1 MSSTTVTNLQ
11 ILQPPAVTKRNSN
24 GSPKARKPPKD
35 SSKGRSNARRNNGPV
50 EAPNRTSVDEQLTFK
65 VEKELVEKPVVTSLA
80 CVKGQPTIRRA
91 GEYILGPEVGNSPIK
106 TITSY
111 LARKDQTDDF
121 YIIRMLTLKASNE
134 KDTIYDIQG
143 KSLLHTEHS
152 LSSLL
157 SQETGIVHQ
166 HGMFRV
172 SSCFILN
179 FKCFSTTVVIRM
191 IVIFCV
197 QCKVDEIRVDEN
209 GEMRTEQLWKL
220 CLVLDCY
227 MAHDF
232 SPKYSNIISMHHYV
246 IKQKR
251 LPEAEAIRIFYKV
264 VEILDRLHKRNVV
277 HRDIKPGSIILNR
290 ETGEVT
296 LANFCLGQHVTG
308 DNDLLVDRRG
318 SPAHVSPDIVNG
330 KPYLA
335 KPSDLWSMGITL
347 FIMLYGRFPFYDKDQ
362 AALFAK
368 IRKGEFTIPK

>member
-1 MSSTTVTNLQ
+1 MSSTTVTNPQ
-11 ILQPPAVTKRNSN
+11 ILQPPAVTKGIPMVLQKHENLQKIR
-24 GSPKARKPPKD
+24 AKD
-35 SSKGRSNARRNNGPV
+35 GPMQGGKWSCGSSKSDF
-50 EAPNRTSVDEQLTFK
+50 T
-65 VEKELVEKPVVTSLA
+65 

-157 SQETGIVHQ
+157 SQETGI
-166 HGMFRV
+166 
-172 SSCFILN
+172 
-179 FKCFSTTVVIRM
+179 
-191 IVIFCV
+191 
-197 QCKVDEIRVDEN
+197 
-209 GEMRTEQLWKL
+209 
-220 CLVLDCY
+220 
-227 MAHDF
+227 
-232 SPKYSNIISMHHYV
+232 PKYNNIISLHHYV

-251 LPEAEAIRIFYKV
+251 LPEAEAIRIFHKV

-330 KPYLA
+330 KPYL
-335 KPSDLWSMGITL
+335 
-347 FIMLYGRFPFYDKDQ
+347 
-362 AALFAK
+362 
-368 IRKGEFTIPK
+368 